1 MLSEMNVTARSAV
14 SKTLQSAVETSA
26 LETKIEIHTQNMVR
40 GKYLS

>member
-1 MLSEMNVTARSAV
+1 MLSEMNVMARSAV

-26 LETKIEIHTQNMVR
+26 LETKIDIHTQNMVS